1 MFSFMARVGTTAALA
16 LTVGLL
22 TPSAASAVGS
32 ASAAGS
38 LARPLPCR
46 ASMSNSHPADFT
58 TTTVLVTTASHAQ
71 VTTVAHYKT
80 VNRQHRRRANGHGRA
95 SIPYHISGATPGF
108 RVRVDVTVKWPHR
121 TGSCQTSFTPHR

>member
-1 MFSFMARVGTTAALA
+1 MLRRAFVTMIGSTAVLACTLGLVTTPASDASALA
-16 LTVGLL
+16 K
-22 TPSAASAVGS
+22 
-32 ASAAGS
+32 
-38 LARPLPCR
+38 PLPCH

-58 TTTVLVTTASHAQ
+58 TTTVRVRTVPHAR

-80 VNRQHRRRANGHGRA
+80 VDRTHHGRANGHGKA

-108 RVRVDVTVKWPHR
+108 RVRVDVTARWPHR